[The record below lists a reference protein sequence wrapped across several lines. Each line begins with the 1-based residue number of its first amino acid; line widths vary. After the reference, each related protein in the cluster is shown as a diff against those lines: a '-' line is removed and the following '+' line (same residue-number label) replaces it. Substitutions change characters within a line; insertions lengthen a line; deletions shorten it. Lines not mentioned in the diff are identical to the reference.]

1 MSKLK
6 WGSWMMKACGV
17 FLLWT
22 VVGTALS
29 AQTTPNYAP
38 AVTFTTLHSFHRV
51 DGTNPFA
58 GLIQGIDGNLHGATY
73 RGGGAGT
80 GEIFTITPSG
90 ALTLLYRFCRPNCLE
105 GAGPTSEPVQDIDGN
120 FYGTTLFGGV
130 NDQGT
135 VFRLTPSGNLT
146 TLYSFCPN
154 AGCPDGSQPS
164 GLVRAS
170 DGSFYG
176 TTFYGGAGAD
186 GTVFRITAGGT
197 LTTLYSFG
205 GLDGCSPSAGLIQG
219 TNGKFYGTTQLGGL
233 EGVGTVFEITAAGEL
248 TTLHS
253 FDGTDGTNLESALV
267 QGSNGKFYGTTSGG
281 GPNQNSGTVFSIT
294 AGGEFTT
301 LHNFNGADGNDVFAG
316 LVQGTDGNFY
326 GTTFYGGTND
336 DGTIFKITPSGALTT
351 LYNFAGMDGENPYAG
366 LVQDTN
372 GAFFGTTYVGGKDN
386 NGSVFSLSVGLGPF
400 VAVNPTASAVGV
412 AVNILGT
419 NLTGATSVTFNGV
432 AASFTVVS
440 ASLITTK
447 VPSGATTGFI
457 QVVTPKG
464 TLSSNVQFGVTP

>member
-197 LTTLYSFG
+197 L
-205 GLDGCSPSAGLIQG
+205 
-219 TNGKFYGTTQLGGL
+219 
-233 EGVGTVFEITAAGEL
+233 EITAAGEL

-419 NLTGATSVTFNGV
+419 NLTGATNVTFNGV